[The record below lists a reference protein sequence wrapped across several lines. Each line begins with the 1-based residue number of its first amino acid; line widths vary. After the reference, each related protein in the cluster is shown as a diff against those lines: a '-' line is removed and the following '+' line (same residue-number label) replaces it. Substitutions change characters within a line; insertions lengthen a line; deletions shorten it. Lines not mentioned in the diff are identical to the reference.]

1 MKAEWH
7 TCLTEYKRQ
16 QNLRIEQ
23 IENKIKEECNKER
36 DRQIELAIERLEK
49 DSRDDRLTLQRNFD
63 CKLRYI
69 TIEIDSV
76 TMLQSR
82 IYLLFFRS
90 LTEKYEMDLQN
101 AIDNEQLHKGK
112 LTQTKDKLEKTQTQ
126 LQEAENKLQ
135 ECVTELNTANEVG
148 LFVNF

>member
-1 MKAEWH
+1 MKTEWQ
-7 TCLTEYKRQ
+7 TCLNEYKRQ

-49 DSRDDRLTLQRNFD
+49 DSRDERLTLQRNFD

-69 TIEIDSV
+69 TIEIDSSNFN
-76 TMLQSR
+76 LKD
-82 IYLLFFRS
+82 IYFFRS

-101 AIDNEQLHKGK
+101 ATDNEQLHKGK
-112 LTQTKDKLEKTQTQ
+112 LIQTKDKLEKTQIQ
-126 LQEAENKLQ
+126 LQEAEKKLQ
-135 ECVTELNTANEVG
+135 ECITELNTANEVG
-148 LFVNF
+148 FFVDF